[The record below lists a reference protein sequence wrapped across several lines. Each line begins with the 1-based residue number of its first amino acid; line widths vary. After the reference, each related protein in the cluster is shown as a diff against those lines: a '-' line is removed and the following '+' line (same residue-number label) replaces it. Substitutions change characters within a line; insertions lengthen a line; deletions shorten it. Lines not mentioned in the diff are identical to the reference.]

1 MNFKVKKKDVLNDIM
16 AAIGAYNNLPAEL
29 RNSDI
34 LLALLEAGKYIGGRK
49 FEITIEDDDEE

>member
-1 MNFKVKKKDVLNDIM
+1 MGFKVKKKDVLDDIM
-16 AAIGAYNNLPAEL
+16 SAIGAYNNLPAEL

>member
-1 MNFKVKKKDVLNDIM
+1 MDFKVKKKDVLDDIM
-16 AAIGAYNNLPAEL
+16 QALKVYNELPLEL

-49 FEITIEDDDEE
+49 FEIITDDEEKE